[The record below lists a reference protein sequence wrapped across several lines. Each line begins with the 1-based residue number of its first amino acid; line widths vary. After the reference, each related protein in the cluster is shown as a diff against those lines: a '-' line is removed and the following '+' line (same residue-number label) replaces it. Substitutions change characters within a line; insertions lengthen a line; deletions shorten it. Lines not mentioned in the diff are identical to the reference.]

1 MSSHPAP
8 DPIGVV
14 VVDDQPLIRAGFT
27 ALLEAEDDI
36 TVVGEAG
43 DGDEAL
49 AVVAE
54 QRPDVVLLDVQMPGP
69 DGIEVTRAIAAD
81 DALAEVHVVILT
93 SYGLDAYVYDA
104 LRAGATGFLVK
115 DTEPVDL
122 LHAVRVAARGEALLG
137 PSVTRRLIEHYVAG
151 PARGRDVP
159 DLAVLTER
167 EREVLAVVAR
177 GASNDDVAAEL
188 HISPATVKTH
198 VGRVMTKLGA
208 HDRAQLVVIA
218 YESGLVVPRA
228 AG

>member
-1 MSSHPAP
+1 MSGRPAT
-8 DPIGVV
+8 DAIGVV

-36 TVVGEAG
+36 RVVGEAG
-43 DGDEAL
+43 DGHEAL

-54 QRPDVVLLDVQMPGP
+54 HRPDVVLLDVQMPGP

-81 DALAEVHVVILT
+81 EALAEVHVVILT

-122 LHAVRVAARGEALLG
+122 LHAVRVAARGDALLG
-137 PSVTRRLIEHYVAG
+137 ASTTRRLIEHYVAG
-151 PARGRDVP
+151 PARGRDAP
-159 DLAVLTER
+159 DLALLTER

-177 GASNDDVAAEL
+177 GLANDEIAAEL

-198 VGRVMTKLGA
+198 VGRLMAKLAA
-208 HDRAQLVVIA
+208 HDRAQLVVVA

-228 AG
+228 GS